1 MPSLCV
7 IGESDPFIAQLLQ
20 RFAEKAGLHVE
31 WGVMSQDILDLVR
44 RVNPAVVILDAELP
58 GSFLGWEAIRVLRAE
73 PKTCTLRVISCSWMN
88 QAKAAGLMGPLAG
101 HLQKPDLFYE
111 DFITALQ
118 NAGIMVNSPKDI
130 N

>member
-31 WGVMSQDILDLVR
+31 RGVMSQDVLELVR

-58 GSFLGWEAIRVLRAE
+58 GSCLGWEAIRVLRAE
-73 PKTCTLRVISCSWMN
+73 TKTSNLRVISCSWLSK
-88 QAKAAGLMGPLAG
+88 AKVADLMGPLAD

-111 DFITALQ
+111 DFLMALQ
-118 NAGIMVNSPKDI
+118 NAGIHFTEV
-130 N
+130 